1 MVTDVSVLN
10 ASPQPTNSVPSV
22 SLSELDGML
31 CAVSDAPAD
40 VDLGPLFFGSELL
53 GFDVKPQGLAI
64 GCVAQA
70 IREDGRPLYRQVGI
84 QVPRRAAKTTST
96 TELAL
101 GRMAKVPGYKIIST
115 AQTGDIARRMW
126 RDMVQFLDA
135 HYAMTPEDE
144 RPYRA
149 RIANGT
155 EVLTWENGSTWR
167 PVTPSPLSYRSQAAD
182 LLIFEE
188 AGHIPPE
195 LAADLRAGAFPT
207 MDTRP
212 AGQVWIIG
220 TPGKQRAG
228 MLWDA
233 LVAGRAGKP
242 GFGVVDFTIGDDVSI
257 VHEDGSLNVDLLARV
272 HPGIPSGLTT
282 VEILLERFETM
293 SVHDFAAEYAGQWP
307 PDAHTS
313 AIDMDAWRA
322 DEVPVTALPERFG
335 LAFDVANDASSAAL
349 CAAWRDEDGRA
360 YLAVVDHRTG
370 VSWLAKKAH
379 AVARKHRVPIRYDGV
394 GANLAPAREIE
405 RLRGVATESG
415 GMRDAM
421 AAAQV
426 LVSTLTDGNLR
437 PFGQG
442 SLRASA
448 EGATWRLQEGGRLFG
463 RKGSVGDVTP
473 LVAASLALWQ
483 FDQLPARQV
492 QRIITSRRK

>member
-1 MVTDVSVLN
+1 MVTNLSVL
-10 ASPQPTNSVPSV
+10 SDEPETHGSVPSV
-22 SLSELDGML
+22 SLSDLDGML
-31 CAVSDAPAD
+31 CTVSDAPAD
-40 VDLGPLFFGSELL
+40 VDLGPLHFGAELL

-64 GCVAQA
+64 GRVAQA
-70 IREDGRPLYRQVGI
+70 RREDGRPLYRQVAI

-101 GRMAKVPGYKIIST
+101 GRMAETPGYRIIST

-126 RDMVQFLDA
+126 RDMVQMLDT
-135 HYAMTPEDE
+135 HYATTPEDE

-167 PVTPSPLSYRSQAAD
+167 PVTPSPLAYRSQAAD

-233 LVAGRAGKP
+233 LVAGRAGKQ
-242 GFGVVDFTIGDDVSI
+242 GFGVVDFTIGDDLSI
-257 VHEDGSLNVDLLARV
+257 VHEDGALDVELLARV
-272 HPGIPSGLTT
+272 HPGIMSGLTT

-313 AIDMDAWRA
+313 AIDMDAWDA
-322 DEVPVTALPERFG
+322 NAVPVSALPARFG
-335 LAFDVANDASSAAL
+335 LAFDVANDGSSAAL
-349 CAAWRDEDGRA
+349 CAAWRDDKGMA
-360 YLAVVDHRTG
+360 YLAVVEHKTG
-370 VSWLAKKAH
+370 TSWLARKAH
-379 AVARKHRVPIRYDGV
+379 AVAKKYRVPIRYDGV
-394 GANLAPAREIE
+394 GANLAPAREVE
-405 RLRGVATESG
+405 RLRGVETESG

-426 LVSTLTDGNLR
+426 LVRDLGEGKLR
-437 PFGQG
+437 PFSQG

-448 EGATWRLQEGGRLFG
+448 EGATWRVVEGGRLFG
-463 RKGSVGDVTP
+463 RKKSVTDVTP

-483 FDQLPARQV
+483 YDQQPVFTRT
-492 QRIITSRRK
+492 RIRTAG